1 MMRIKEQIFRN
12 LLLYA
17 LLLFATGVY
26 AQESCGL
33 EYCVETALK
42 NSLQLKSDNNTLAKY
57 KASVGQVRSEL
68 LPRVNAVGTYQYSFD
83 IQTQMIPAE
92 MFGGLSGTY
101 KEARLGVNQNK
112 SGNLQASQTLYN
124 APLLISLKIA
134 KATVNLECLQIQ
146 GTKEDLI
153 YNVSA
158 TYYNIQSILKQEQ
171 LVENNLRSMNSLV
184 EITDR
189 LYKSGLA
196 TATDANRLTVS
207 RDNTSANLRKLR
219 NNKEKMYNLLKIL
232 MNIPIDS
239 NIQIKEFQENKSSL
253 VEPFLP
259 VSNPMLKTN
268 YLQVAQGKQIAEMQ
282 LKSIKSS
289 YLPSLSFS
297 GSYGYSAFYNNANP
311 MKNLNDKW
319 YKSSYIGVQLNI
331 PVFDGFS
338 KKYQIHQKKAEIKNY
353 EIQGEQTLQQNSKEM
368 ADAYADLKSNYT
380 SLDIQKRS
388 LELAQKVS
396 DDINNQYKSGLVKMS
411 EVINSQIELVTA
423 QNNYVDALISIKQAE
438 LNLSKAAGTLMK

>member
-1 MMRIKEQIFRN
+1 
-12 LLLYA
+12 
-17 LLLFATGVY
+17 
-26 AQESCGL
+26 
-33 EYCVETALK
+33 
-42 NSLQLKSDNNTLAKY
+42 
-57 KASVGQVRSEL
+57 L

-112 SGNLQASQTLYN
+112 SESLQASQTLYN

-253 VEPFLP
+253 VEPF
-259 VSNPMLKTN
+259 
-268 YLQVAQGKQIAEMQ
+268 Q
-282 LKSIKSS
+282 
-289 YLPSLSFS
+289 
-297 GSYGYSAFYNNANP
+297 
-311 MKNLNDKW
+311 
-319 YKSSYIGVQLNI
+319 
-331 PVFDGFS
+331 PVFFL
-338 KKYQIHQKKAEIKNY
+338 QKE
-353 EIQGEQTLQQNSKEM
+353 
-368 ADAYADLKSNYT
+368 
-380 SLDIQKRS
+380 
-388 LELAQKVS
+388 
-396 DDINNQYKSGLVKMS
+396 
-411 EVINSQIELVTA
+411 
-423 QNNYVDALISIKQAE
+423 
-438 LNLSKAAGTLMK
+438 

>member
-353 EIQGEQTLQQNSKEM
+353 EIQGEQILQQNSKEM

-380 SLDIQKRS
+380 SLDTQKRS

>member
-1 MMRIKEQIFRN
+1 MRIKEQIFRN

-26 AQESCGL
+26 AQESCDL
-33 EYCVETALK
+33 KYCIETALK
-42 NSLQLKSDNNTLAKY
+42 NSLQLKSDYNTLAKY

-353 EIQGEQTLQQNSKEM
+353 EIQGEQILQQNSKEM

-380 SLDIQKRS
+380 SLDTQKRS

>member
-112 SGNLQASQTLYN
+112 SESLQASQTLYN

-239 NIQIKEFQENKSSL
+239 DILIKEFQENKSSL

-353 EIQGEQTLQQNSKEM
+353 EIQGEQILQQNSKEM

-380 SLDIQKRS
+380 SLDTQKRS

>member
-1 MMRIKEQIFRN
+1 MRIKEQIFRN

-353 EIQGEQTLQQNSKEM
+353 EIQGEQILQQNSKEM

-380 SLDIQKRS
+380 SLDTQKRS